1 MDSDEKEYLQF
12 VCGFQKVP
20 KEEIRSRIELV
31 TNLVDIRDSNN
42 RIKNLSSGNQM
53 KVSIAAALI
62 HNPRMLMLDEPFM
75 NLDIDTQESLK
86 ALLLQLH
93 EKKTM
98 FITSHNLDIL
108 VDICDN
114 FLIMDNGTIIAEI
127 QKTDHSN
134 IDDLKEKIRQK
145 LSKRKHKL
153 NLQWLQ

>member
-62 HNPRMLMLDEPFM
+62 HNPRMLMLDEPFT
-75 NLDIDTQESLK
+75 NLDIDTQESLM

>member
-1 MDSDEKEYLQF
+1 
-12 VCGFQKVP
+12 
-20 KEEIRSRIELV
+20 
-31 TNLVDIRDSNN
+31 
-42 RIKNLSSGNQM
+42 M
-53 KVSIAAALI
+53 KVSIAIAQI
-62 HNPRMLMLDEPFM
+62 HNPRMLVLNEPFT
-75 NLDIDTQESLK
+75 NLDIDIQESLK

-108 VDICDN
+108 VDICGN

-127 QKTDHSN
+127 QKTDHNN

-153 NLQWLQ
+153 NFQWLQ